1 MIHGLHGFH
10 GLKKQQ
16 KGFVLNPCNPCN
28 PWILFLLFC
37 SLPIAAQ
44 NKDQL
49 PPQLRDV
56 GIEQRLNQQ
65 APLDLTFRDEA
76 GRAVRLGDYFGKR
89 PVVLSLVYYDC
100 PMLCTLVLN
109 GLVRALRAVSFEP
122 GRDFES
128 VTVSFDPRETPA
140 LAAAKKQTYLERY
153 RRAGAEGGWHF
164 LTGGQEAVRRLTEAV
179 GFRYT
184 FDPQTGQF
192 AHASAI
198 MVLTPEGRLSRYFYG
213 IEYSARDLRL
223 GLVEA
228 SAGKIGSP
236 VDQVLLYCFHYDPQ
250 TGKYGMVI
258 MNTVRAAGL
267 ATVLA
272 LGMLLGLL
280 FRQEKRR
287 IRHV

>member
-10 GLKKQQ
+10 GLR
-16 KGFVLNPCNPCN
+16 
-28 PWILFLLFC
+28 ILSLLLFAAA
-37 SLPIAAQ
+37 LPAQ
-44 NKDQL
+44 NKNQL

-56 GIEQRLNQQ
+56 GIDQKLDAQV
-65 APLDLTFRDEA
+65 PLDLAFRDET

-109 GLVRALRAVSFEP
+109 GMVRGLRAIPFEP
-122 GRDFES
+122 GKDFEA
-128 VTVSFDPRETPA
+128 VTVSFDPHETPA
-140 LAAAKKQTYLERY
+140 LAAAKKRTYLDRY
-153 RRAGAEGGWHF
+153 RRPGAEAGWHF
-164 LTGGQEAVRRLTEAV
+164 LTGGEASIRPLTQAV

-184 FDPQTGQF
+184 YDPEIKQF
-192 AHASAI
+192 AHASGI
-198 MVLTPEGRLSRYFYG
+198 MLLTPEGRVSRYFYG
-213 IEYSARDLRL
+213 LEYSARDMRL

-228 SAGKIGSP
+228 SANKIGSP
-236 VDQVLLYCFHYDPQ
+236 VDQVLLYCFHYDPV

-258 MNTVRAAGL
+258 MNTVRMAGV

-272 LGMLLGLL
+272 LGLFLGIM

-287 IRHV
+287 I